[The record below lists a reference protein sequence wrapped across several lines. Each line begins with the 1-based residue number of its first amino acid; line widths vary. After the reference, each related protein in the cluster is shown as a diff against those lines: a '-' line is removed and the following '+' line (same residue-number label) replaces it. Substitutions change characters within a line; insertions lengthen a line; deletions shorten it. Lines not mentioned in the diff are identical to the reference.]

1 MRVPLLAGIILGGA
15 TIVGHTV
22 FSDVVTGDF
31 QAYYYGAQA
40 AFDGESLYFDRGYE
54 GGYYIYPPVTLVY
67 FALYSELPFLAGY
80 GLHTLVSV
88 VVATLVARAT
98 IDVIR
103 RHTTLTTADAVLVWA
118 FFLFSSCAIASLSLG
133 QVNILILGLIV
144 LGYLQLERG
153 QSLRSGAS
161 FAVAATPK
169 LFPTL
174 LGVYLLANRNW
185 RATAAAITTGVGGI
199 VLGAALFGVGLT
211 ENFFLWLV
219 RDQGIK
225 TDGLSANTVPPAD
238 LFIVTLARPLANF
251 FPTFGFWEY
260 LLLSITILA
269 VPLAYVYTGSY
280 RYDRLV
286 GLLATLVAMVVI
298 IPPQLIYGLFIYFPL
313 LVLYYAVEDTATRLL
328 FGSSL
333 ILVNFTFVPEML
345 SNGLQALPIPTVAVT
360 TLIDAV
366 SVVLQ
371 FASVPLIGLVAAL
384 IGCVRHR
391 YVVGGSVGDG

>member
-298 IPPQLIYGLFIYFPL
+298 IPPQLIYGLFISPL
-313 LVLYYAVEDTATRLL
+313 SPVLRCRGHCYPTLVWKLSDPCKLHFRPGDVIERS
-328 FGSSL
+328 SSL
-333 ILVNFTFVPEML
+333 ADPDRGSDDSYRRRQCRPPVC
-345 SNGLQALPIPTVAVT
+345 
-360 TLIDAV
+360 V
-366 SVVLQ
+366 SPVDR
-371 FASVPLIGLVAAL
+371 AS
-384 IGCVRHR
+384 GCAHRVCPSPVRC
-391 YVVGGSVGDG
+391 GG